1 MNKGDIEVELE
12 RLRAN
17 STLIS
22 PFYSL
27 LGTRVIPLF
36 KG

>member
-27 LGTRVIPLF
+27 VYRYPHNFPL
-36 KG
+36 

>member
-27 LGTRVIPLF
+27 LVPP
-36 KG
+36 